1 MQQISS
7 VKFYQ
12 KNIKCQVHLNQ
23 LGAKQ
28 GKWAVNS
35 RKRSVL
41 MRKEQE
47 GRGG

>member
-1 MQQISS
+1 MQNNA
-7 VKFYQ
+7 FNET
-12 KNIKCQVHLNQ
+12 NIKCQVHLNQ

-28 GKWAVNS
+28 GKWAVN

-47 GRGG
+47 ERGG